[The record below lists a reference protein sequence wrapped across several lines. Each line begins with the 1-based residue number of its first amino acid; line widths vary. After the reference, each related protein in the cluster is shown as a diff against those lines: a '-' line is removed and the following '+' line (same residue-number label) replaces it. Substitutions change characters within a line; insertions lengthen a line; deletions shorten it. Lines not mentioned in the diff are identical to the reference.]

1 MSSATSANAL
11 FKAMGT
17 KHALG
22 SIESIQVQDQL
33 ARTMFGIPLKAL
45 SPMQRQAVEMSAMT
59 VINSGGSNMLGIAD
73 GGAVYADIYKGL
85 ISSATGLS
93 TDAGMSFGHSPQ
105 MMSAASSVMQNMN
118 QMVYGKGPLGVGTGG
133 SMKTMGGVMRQYLQQ
148 NGLGEGSTR
157 TISRKGKNFNDFV
170 LSVERDRGLT
180 ETEKNAIVGQE
191 LSGAVFNAYKERIK
205 NLSEAELKELGIED
219 LRGQNYDDMLDVDK
233 RRVDRAIAKQAKK
246 DKEKGDYDKRVREV
260 KAQKVEEYRKS
271 LEAQGITDEKEI
283 ERRLLEFEGALNKAD
298 IGDLD
303 NMANVQAASRASK
316 GENEYTALTEAAA
329 KEQKNALRRAAGLT
343 KEMSEIFGTEDAD
356 QLLSIAKQFGS
367 KTLTAEKDV
376 RNMKRIMD
384 IARTRAAATGRTLTD
399 VMGEMQGIAAVGA
412 QAVGSHGITASYLE
426 HATRQMQASQA
437 SRNAGMDYRT
447 DAEVQAEIAEQE
459 QNYQRN
465 MNEGLYALEMMDKD
479 SEEYKY
485 WSKRLK
491 EGNLTP
497 DEIEQFRKMG
507 RAWIAKNEWA
517 LDPRK
522 MQEVAQNS
530 SLATAARNAMSSGVL
545 QDHARGNV
553 TDLLATASMDKNSQL
568 NQAIEGTFGD
578 SDTASQQM
586 QDVLLAYGG
595 QQKELAD
602 DYKALSRL
610 SAEGRDE
617 WIKRKTE
624 QLKQS
629 GASQKDID
637 QAVAAYNALA
647 TIAASGDNGKVVMRQ
662 LHNMQGTDGMNDTVG
677 SIENVKAESRHLQS
691 MRAESIKRSKEA
703 AGSEGSIVGGL
714 NYNDTSDEA
723 KILGLL
729 TEADRSIAATGG
741 VDLIGNKDG
750 TIHVDNINSLNY
762 ESLAKGAKNDMT
774 KYIAENAI
782 AFKTDKNGLID
793 VEHARSLALQLEQ
806 DTSEVGKRK
815 ANNLRRALGLGED
828 ESLVTAME
836 GMSAA
841 TLTRTIYEAENSGT
855 SGVIHGKG
863 GLVVGGTGEEME
875 KAAEGVK
882 LQNTLKVMGH
892 LNFLKG
898 GKGYDGSTHELITTG
913 QAVLAGTA
921 TEKQLDDARAILD
934 SGAAGG
940 AQAVMASFESMGVK
954 NISKNADGVML
965 VTDKNGVAHD
975 ITDEKAL
982 IGFMSKAAKA
992 DPNLQPQLEK
1002 MAEEG
1007 DVLASNVLIQTG
1019 LDVFKPL
1026 MASGTSG
1033 QEAAETRRRAMQ
1045 EVARKMNGENGEEYA
1060 KQMAADYARID
1071 QLQAKL
1077 DSGELTD
1084 EERQSAVAEL
1094 HAIDVKHA
1102 QWTGGLGKDDAFL
1115 KANNIQ
1121 RDSRNL
1127 TFLREAV
1134 NAENAKLTKPAQQA
1148 GKVNADALVGE
1159 MQAAQ
1164 GDSPELMAIREQIAL
1179 EKQNKTMFDGWNAQ
1193 FTGGVPG
1200 PNSLNHT
1207 ILSALKSLA
1216 ACINWVQG
1224 AAEGSQ
1230 FQLKVID

>member
-1 MSSATSANAL
+1 
-11 FKAMGT
+11 
-17 KHALG
+17 
-22 SIESIQVQDQL
+22 
-33 ARTMFGIPLKAL
+33 
-45 SPMQRQAVEMSAMT
+45 
-59 VINSGGSNMLGIAD
+59 
-73 GGAVYADIYKGL
+73 
-85 ISSATGLS
+85 
-93 TDAGMSFGHSPQ
+93 
-105 MMSAASSVMQNMN
+105 
-118 QMVYGKGPLGVGTGG
+118 
-133 SMKTMGGVMRQYLQQ
+133 
-148 NGLGEGSTR
+148 
-157 TISRKGKNFNDFV
+157 
-170 LSVERDRGLT
+170 
-180 ETEKNAIVGQE
+180 
-191 LSGAVFNAYKERIK
+191 
-205 NLSEAELKELGIED
+205 
-219 LRGQNYDDMLDVDK
+219 
-233 RRVDRAIAKQAKK
+233 
-246 DKEKGDYDKRVREV
+246 
-260 KAQKVEEYRKS
+260 
-271 LEAQGITDEKEI
+271 
-283 ERRLLEFEGALNKAD
+283 
-298 IGDLD
+298 
-303 NMANVQAASRASK
+303 
-316 GENEYTALTEAAA
+316 
-329 KEQKNALRRAAGLT
+329 
-343 KEMSEIFGTEDAD
+343 
-356 QLLSIAKQFGS
+356 
-367 KTLTAEKDV
+367 
-376 RNMKRIMD
+376 
-384 IARTRAAATGRTLTD
+384 
-399 VMGEMQGIAAVGA
+399 
-412 QAVGSHGITASYLE
+412 
-426 HATRQMQASQA
+426 
-437 SRNAGMDYRT
+437 
-447 DAEVQAEIAEQE
+447 
-459 QNYQRN
+459 

-485 WSKRLK
+485 WSKRLR

-507 RAWIAKNEWA
+507 SAWIAKNEWE

-530 SLATAARNAMSSGVL
+530 SFAAAARNAMSGGIL

-568 NQAIEGTFGD
+568 NKAIEGTFGN
-578 SDTASQQM
+578 SDAASAQM

-647 TIAASGDNGKVVMRQ
+647 NIAASGDNGAVVMRQ
-662 LHNMQGTDGMNDTVG
+662 LHNIQGTDGMNDTVG
-677 SIENVKAESRHLQS
+677 SIENVKAEARHLQS
-691 MRAESIKRSKEA
+691 MRAESMKRSKEA

-750 TIHVDNINSLNY
+750 TIHVDNINSLSY
-762 ESLAKGAKNDMT
+762 DSLAKGAKNDMT

-806 DTSEVGKRK
+806 DTSEIGKRK

-828 ESLVTAME
+828 ESLVDAMA
-836 GMSAA
+836 GMDAA
-841 TLTRTIYEAENSGT
+841 ALTRTIYEAENSGT

-892 LNFLKG
+892 LSFLKG
-898 GKGYDGSTHELITTG
+898 KKGYDDSTQNLIAAG
-913 QAVLAGTA
+913 EAVLAGTT
-921 TEKQLDDARAILD
+921 TEEQLDDARANLE
-934 SGAAGG
+934 SGYAGG

-954 NISKNADGVML
+954 NISKQNGVML

-1007 DVLASNVLIQTG
+1007 DVLASNVLIQNG

-1033 QEAAETRRRAMQ
+1033 QAAADTRRRAMQ
-1045 EVARKMNGENGEEYA
+1045 TVAKKMSGDEEGEGKKRAE
-1060 KQMAADYARID
+1060 QMAADYARID
-1071 QLQAKL
+1071 QLQAAL

-1094 HAIDVKHA
+1094 RAIDVRHA

-1121 RDSRNL
+1121 RDGRNL

-1134 NAENAKLTKPAQQA
+1134 NAENAKLTEPAQQA
-1148 GKVNADALVGE
+1148 GKVDADALAGE
-1159 MQAAQ
+1159 LQAAQ
-1164 GDSPELMAIREQIAL
+1164 GDSPELMAIREQLAL
-1179 EKQNKTMFDGWNAQ
+1179 EKQNKTIFDGWNAQ
-1193 FTGGVPG
+1193 FTTGTPG
-1200 PNSLNHT
+1200 TNSTNHT

-1216 ACINWVQG
+1216 ACINWIQG
-1224 AAEGSQ
+1224 ADAGSQ
-1230 FQLKVID
+1230 YQLKVVD